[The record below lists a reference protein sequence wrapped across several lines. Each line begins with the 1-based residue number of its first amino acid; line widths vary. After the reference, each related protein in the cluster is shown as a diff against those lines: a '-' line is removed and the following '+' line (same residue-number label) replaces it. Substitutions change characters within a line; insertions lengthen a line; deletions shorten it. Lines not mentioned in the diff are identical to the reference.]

1 MAFKASKERKRRS
14 PDPVG
19 KGNPLIPS
27 AAIRMWYAQQ
37 LNAVVKPMMADY
49 KAELNKAI
57 EARPVKQFFAQ
68 DAAATDLLSRV
79 MGILQSK
86 WENIFAGFAK
96 SLADDFVKKSDEH
109 ATSATKFSLSS
120 AGIVEPRAT
129 YNEAVANVLGAAQ
142 KFNHTLITG
151 IQQDVHEK
159 IYTAVMLSLTSP
171 DPQSQGASGIEAALR
186 KTNEFSED
194 RIKLITR
201 DQTSKLFS
209 SLSDERMKENGCE
222 EFEWLHSSA
231 GKVPRPDHVHK
242 NGQIFKLNDPRLW
255 EGPKAD
261 QGPPG
266 WAINCRCRKV
276 PIINP

>member
-19 KGNPLIPS
+19 RGNPLIPS
-27 AAIRMWYAQQ
+27 AAIRIWYAQQ
-37 LNAVVKPMMADY
+37 LNSVVKPMMADY
-49 KAELNKAI
+49 KAELNKAM
-57 EARPVKQFFAQ
+57 ETRPVKQFFAQ

-79 MGILQSK
+79 MAMLQSK

-109 ATSATKFSLSS
+109 ATSATKFSLSA

-159 IYTAVMLSLTSP
+159 IYTSVMLSLTSP

-186 KTNEFSED
+186 KTGEFSED

-231 GKVPRPDHVHK
+231 GKTPRPDHVHK
-242 NGQIFKLNDPRLW
+242 NGKIFKLNDPRLW

-276 PIINP
+276 PVINP